1 MDYAA
6 LEAYKNKEM
15 LQKKDNLFKQN
26 DKMQIIGNYSTKKP
40 LRNLLFLDLEEA
52 EAMKNGINEEGRIM
66 NFNLNPLTVHVN
78 QNNGNQPKGAS
89 NQRFG

>member
-1 MDYAA
+1 
-6 LEAYKNKEM
+6 
-15 LQKKDNLFKQN
+15 
-26 DKMQIIGNYSTKKP
+26 
-40 LRNLLFLDLEEA
+40 
-52 EAMKNGINEEGRIM
+52 MKNGINEEGRIM